1 MKKKILMVAGLM
13 VGVVQAATYYVSPN
27 GTNGDGLSW
36 ETAKVTIQSAVNAAT
51 SHDTILVANG
61 NYGFI
66 MTTNKLITIRSV
78 NGATATFIDGTSS
91 NRCATMIASS
101 SAMTPQTNTVL
112 IGFTLRNGSAQSTTA
127 FGASGGGAY
136 GGILYDCLLTN
147 NTTTGSGGAANRSI
161 LYNCTV
167 AGNKAPG
174 AQGECGGA
182 MNSTLYT
189 CTVSGNTAGWRG
201 GGTMNSTLHNCVV
214 SGNVAGD
221 KGGGAY
227 LDTLYSCLV
236 ISNTATNQGG
246 GTYDC
251 ELLNCTVAGNRVT
264 STINQGGLAGGT
276 YNNTNKG
283 TVRNCIVWGNTVA
296 NVTNNTFGSTILYTC
311 TTSPTVSGT
320 GNISTNPMFRNPT
333 TRDYRLQEDS
343 QCIHAG
349 WPGWVLL
356 QPAMTRD
363 LDGNARL
370 YEGKVDIGAYQFW
383 FIRYTTTTPVPV
395 PYLWLDEWK
404 QNIADYED
412 FAFSQGAN
420 GYRLWESYV
429 AGLIPTDVR
438 SKFLITNFVL
448 NAASQVTALDWTPNR
463 SDRTYKVL
471 GKTNLTDKA
480 WHSPTNHA
488 TKYFKVNVGM

>member
-246 GTYDC
+246 GTG
-251 ELLNCTVAGNRVT
+251 AGNN
-264 STINQGGLAGGT
+264 NQGGNQGGNQGQGNTNQGAAVQQPIITMFSVQTSVSVPDGGT
-276 YNNTNKG
+276 ILMGGVKRLNEGRKEYGVPMINK
-283 TVRNCIVWGNTVA
+283 I
-296 NVTNNTFGSTILYTC
+296 
-311 TTSPTVSGT
+311 
-320 GNISTNPMFRNPT
+320 
-333 TRDYRLQEDS
+333 
-343 QCIHAG
+343 
-349 WPGWVLL
+349 
-356 QPAMTRD
+356 
-363 LDGNARL
+363 
-370 YEGKVDIGAYQFW
+370 
-383 FIRYTTTTPVPV
+383 
-395 PYLWLDEWK
+395 PYLKRLFSNTAVGRET
-404 QNIADYED
+404 QSMMLMVTPHIIIQEEYE
-412 FAFSQGAN
+412 
-420 GYRLWESYV
+420 ESMGSAV
-429 AGLIPTDVR
+429 E
-438 SKFLITNFVL
+438 
-448 NAASQVTALDWTPNR
+448 NR
-463 SDRTYKVL
+463 
-471 GKTNLTDKA
+471 
-480 WHSPTNHA
+480 
-488 TKYFKVNVGM
+488 